1 VRPAAAKGG
10 LRQGGRRGGGCAWW
24 RVRRGG
30 LQVVGEVAMS
40 SRAAGLAGVRLKL
53 YCHRTGR
60 EHLRMGLLRL
70 SESSVRRRPLFTYKR
85 RLDERSET
93 DAADC
98 NHSGWQITG
107 ADTVEWRLLQVT
119 ARNSLSA
126 EEFVATAFTQISRHR
141 EAHPLISW
149 SNLQLLLTES
159 ARQIGCIRRIDSAV
173 QVNRGTGTPEALLNY
188 ISQHWAY
195 TIHNS

>member
-1 VRPAAAKGG
+1 VRPAAATGG

-40 SRAAGLAGVRLKL
+40 SRAAGLAGVGLKL

-60 EHLRMGLLRL
+60 EHLRMGLLRF

-119 ARNSLSA
+119 ARNSVRGGICSNCFHA
-126 EEFVATAFTQISRHR
+126 NF
-141 EAHPLISW
+141 EAQGGSPVDIVEQPSTS
-149 SNLQLLLTES
+149 SNGECTT
-159 ARQIGCIRRIDSAV
+159 
-173 QVNRGTGTPEALLNY
+173 NRMYPPY
-188 ISQHWAY
+188 
-195 TIHNS
+195 